1 MVCGNLGYLQYELA
15 LGRDSLLSGFWLWA
29 YGRPVQVCFSSL
41 SKKDSKG
48 IPMALAI
55 LRAVLTLGV
64 LRPFDPESQNC
75 GEEIST
81 SEQTGGRKEGSRA
94 GGASLSHAPRINE
107 KRKYTVQTS
116 PLVDDPNKERV
127 ISGLSPRSPHNPP
140 PPAY

>member
-1 MVCGNLGYLQYELA
+1 MVCGNLGYLQYVLA

-94 GGASLSHAPRINE
+94 GGGESFARTAYQRETEIHGSNIAPR
-107 KRKYTVQTS
+107 
-116 PLVDDPNKERV
+116 
-127 ISGLSPRSPHNPP
+127 
-140 PPAY
+140 